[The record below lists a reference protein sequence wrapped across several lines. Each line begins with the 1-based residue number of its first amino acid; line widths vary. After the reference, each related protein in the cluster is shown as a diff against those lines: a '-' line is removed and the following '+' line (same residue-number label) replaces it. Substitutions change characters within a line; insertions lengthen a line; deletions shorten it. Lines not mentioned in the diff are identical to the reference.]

1 MKAAKKAA
9 REFCSACDKLWQRAR
24 LEGVFNLHSRFI
36 LWLLH
41 QRRLMR
47 RIVYHCGKATGE

>member
-1 MKAAKKAA
+1 MQLIHKYKQMLLLCIIIVQSNFVPRA
-9 REFCSACDKLWQRAR
+9 LWQRAR

-41 QRRLMR
+41 
-47 RIVYHCGKATGE
+47 